1 MREGRGMDQVRVKIE
16 ELRGRYETLREERTP
31 IDVFAF
37 FEIDLGLDPIPFDD
51 LTAKYRVEAAIT
63 ADFTGIYLDAEQY
76 ALMEKGPVW
85 KLNRLRFTVAH
96 ELAHYF
102 LHQDLPQPKHF
113 ASLTEFARWTE
124 SYGGRKYE
132 TEQEANEFAGRLLVP
147 ERRLQACFNEFAPE
161 AEKLV
166 HHFMASGSL
175 RDKFAEKI
183 APKFGVNSQVIGVR
197 LDRDGIWPAA

>member
-1 MREGRGMDQVRVKIE
+1 MEHVWSIIEG
-16 ELRGRYETLREERTP
+16 LRGRYETLREDRTP

-51 LTAKYRVEAAIT
+51 LTTKYRVEAAIT

-76 ALMEKGPVW
+76 ALMERGPVW

-102 LHQDLPQPKHF
+102 LHRDLPQPENF
-113 ASLTEFARWTE
+113 ASMPAFARWTE
-124 SYGGRKYE
+124 SYGGQKYDA
-132 TEQEANEFAGRLLVP
+132 EQEANEFAGRLLVP
-147 ERRLQACFNEFAPE
+147 DSRLKACFDEFAPE

-166 HHFMASGSL
+166 PHFMASGSL

-183 APKFGVNSQVIGVR
+183 APKFGVNSQAIAIR